1 MTPPSTEHIPES
13 FAGAPAMLPRTG
25 APRSAAGSDQATL
38 AGDVTHVIHSWIE
51 QFSPAGSHNTATPPD

>member
-13 FAGAPAMLPRTG
+13 FTGAPAMLPHAG
-25 APRSAAGSDQATL
+25 PPRSAAGSDQATI

-51 QFSPAGSHNTATPPD
+51 QISPAGSHDTATPPE